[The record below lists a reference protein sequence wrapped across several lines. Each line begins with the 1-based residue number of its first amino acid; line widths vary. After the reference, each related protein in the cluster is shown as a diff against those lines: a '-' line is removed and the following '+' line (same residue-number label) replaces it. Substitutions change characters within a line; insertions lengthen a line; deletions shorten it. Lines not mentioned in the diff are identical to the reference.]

1 MSVPDARTDGER
13 WYGRLFAVGAIG
25 ILSLLLLRIA
35 EPFVGPL
42 AWSIFLAF
50 LLNPLQRRLTAL
62 LRGRDSWAALI
73 LTTVTFLLFVGPL
86 SVVGAL
92 FVAQASE
99 LVGLLDT
106 RMSSWQITSMDDVA
120 SLPALARVIDWV
132 EAHFATSSDE
142 IQRWVLSGARNVLSR
157 ASALGGAAFLGAVGT
172 VVSFTAMLFLLFF
185 FLRDGGRMAAACARF
200 VPLTDERKHELVRKL
215 GAVTRAVVFGTALT
229 AAVQGTLLGA
239 GFAIAGLP
247 APIVFGVIGAVL
259 SVVPFGGTA
268 LVWVPGA
275 AALFL
280 QNDVGHGLFLA
291 AWGLLVV
298 STVDNFIKPAFI
310 SGQAEVPTLAVF
322 IGVIGGLSAF
332 GLIGMFIGPIVLA
345 LALVLLRF
353 ADESL
358 PREAAVTASG
368 DSTGP
373 AGGG

>member
-1 MSVPDARTDGER
+1 MSVPDTRTDGDR
-13 WYGRLFAVGAIG
+13 WYGRLFAVSAVGV
-25 ILSLLLLRIA
+25 LSLLVLRIA

-50 LLNPLQRRLTAL
+50 LLNPLQRRLKAL
-62 LRGRDSWAALI
+62 LGGRESWAALL

-99 LVGLLDT
+99 LLGLLDT
-106 RMSSWQITSMDDVA
+106 RMSSWQIKSMNDVA
-120 SLPALARVIDWV
+120 SLPALARVIDWI
-132 EAHFATSSDE
+132 EAHFATSSE
-142 IQRWVLSGARNVLSR
+142 QLQQWVLSGARNVLSR

-185 FLRDGGRMAAACARF
+185 FLRDGGQMSAAFARF
-200 VPLTDERKHELVRKL
+200 VPLSEGRKRELVQKL
-215 GAVTRAVVFGTALT
+215 SAVTRAVVFGTALT

-268 LVWVPGA
+268 LVWVPGCA
-275 AALFL
+275 VLFL
-280 QNDVGHGLFLA
+280 QNDLGHGLFLA

-358 PREAAVTASG
+358 PRDAATTTPG
-368 DSTGP
+368 DSSGP
-373 AGGG
+373 AGTG

>member
-157 ASALGGAAFLGAVGT
+157 ASALGGAAFVGASTLGQQHR
-172 VVSFTAMLFLLFF
+172 L
-185 FLRDGGRMAAACARF
+185 
-200 VPLTDERKHELVRKL
+200 ERAEIVRK
-215 GAVTRAVVFGTALT
+215 R
-229 AAVQGTLLGA
+229 
-239 GFAIAGLP
+239 
-247 APIVFGVIGAVL
+247 IGQV
-259 SVVPFGGTA
+259 
-268 LVWVPGA
+268 
-275 AALFL
+275 
-280 QNDVGHGLFLA
+280 H
-291 AWGLLVV
+291 
-298 STVDNFIKPAFI
+298 
-310 SGQAEVPTLAVF
+310 
-322 IGVIGGLSAF
+322 
-332 GLIGMFIGPIVLA
+332 
-345 LALVLLRF
+345 
-353 ADESL
+353 ESN
-358 PREAAVTASG
+358 
-368 DSTGP
+368 
-373 AGGG
+373 